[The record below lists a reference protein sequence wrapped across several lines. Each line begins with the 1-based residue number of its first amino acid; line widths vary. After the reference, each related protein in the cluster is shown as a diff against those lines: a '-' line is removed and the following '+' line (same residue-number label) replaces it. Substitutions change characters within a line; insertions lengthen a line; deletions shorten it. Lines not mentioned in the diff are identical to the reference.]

1 VIVKPW
7 CEWLEQVTAV
17 ALIVHVT
24 LMTPPPHVLPLLSA
38 TGFVPTK
45 ESWLSRASD
54 GCPTEER
61 NTKPGSP
68 MPLAFGGGTGL
79 APQSSCAGDVPGGWI
94 ATPHVTFPPSA
105 VHRRAPD
112 VEAHAAAGTSA
123 PSAPSAQTKSEGRRR
138 STCRSL
144 HSRGT
149 AEPIAQPPPARTG
162 HGESGRRMPSRLR
175 GRHHAA

>member
-1 VIVKPW
+1 MIVKPW
-7 CEWLEQVTAV
+7 CEWFEQVTAV

-24 LMTPPPHVLPLLSA
+24 PMTPPPHVLPLLSA

-79 APQSSCAGDVPGGWI
+79 ALQSSCAGDVPGGWI
-94 ATPHVTFPPSA
+94 ATPHVTFAPSA

-112 VEAHAAAGTSA
+112 VEAHAAAGTR
-123 PSAPSAQTKSEGRRR
+123 APSAQTKSEGRRR
-138 STCRSL
+138 STRRAL
-144 HSRGT
+144 HGGGA
-149 AEPIAQPPPARTG
+149 AEPIAQTAACA
-162 HGESGRRMPSRLR
+162 HGPW
-175 GRHHAA
+175 